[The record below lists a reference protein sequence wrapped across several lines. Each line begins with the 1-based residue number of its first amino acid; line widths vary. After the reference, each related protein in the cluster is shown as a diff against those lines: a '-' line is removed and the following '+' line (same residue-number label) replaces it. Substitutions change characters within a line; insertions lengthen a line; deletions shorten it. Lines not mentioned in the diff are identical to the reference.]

1 MMKSNINN
9 LKPDVDQVKGFLQG
23 RMDAVDAGRLSL
35 FGAKKGHA
43 PQFKFPLVSEVD
55 RATEYTVKLARGG
68 YDVYFNQAIL
78 KHKPAKGRGAAV
90 DAGAMLGLWFDL
102 DVSGLNHKEKAL
114 PTRDQAETFIKD
126 EIPFRASQTIWSG
139 GGFQLHWLFSV
150 PYPIQ
155 NENDLE
161 AFKSL
166 SSRFQKTIIA
176 KGKAHGW
183 RFDNTSDPARLLR
196 IPGTFNFK
204 GDPVMVEVIR

>member
-1 MMKSNINN
+1 MKSNTNN
-9 LKPDVDQVKGFLQG
+9 IKPDPDQVKAFLGG
-23 RMDAVDAGRLSL
+23 RMGAVDAGYLSI

-43 PQFKFPLVSEVD
+43 PQFQFPLVSEVG
-55 RATEYTVKLARGG
+55 RATSYAVKLAGG
-68 YDVYFNQAIL
+68 GFDVYFNQAIL

-102 DVSGLNHKEKAL
+102 DVSGPNHKEAAL
-114 PTRDQAETFIKD
+114 PTREQAEAFLKE

-150 PYPIQ
+150 PYPVQ
-155 NENDLE
+155 DESDLE

-196 IPGTFNFK
+196 IPGTYNFK
-204 GDPVMVEVIR
+204 RDPGMVEVIR

>member
-1 MMKSNINN
+1 MNSMTDN
-9 LKPDVDQVKGFLQG
+9 LKPKLGAVKDFLGG
-23 RMDAVDAGRLSL
+23 RMAAVDTGYLSI

-43 PQFKFPLVSEVD
+43 RQFQFLLVSEVG
-55 RATEYTVKLARGG
+55 RATSYAVKLAGGG

-78 KHKPAKGRGAAV
+78 KHRPAKGRGAAV

-102 DVSGLNHKEKAL
+102 DVAGPNHKESAL
-114 PTRDQAETFIKD
+114 PTREQAETFIEE

-139 GGFQLHWLFSV
+139 GGYQLHWCFSV
-150 PYPIQ
+150 PYPVQ
-155 NENDLE
+155 DESDLE

-183 RFDNTSDPARLLR
+183 RLDNTSDPARLLR
-196 IPGTFNFK
+196 IPGTYNFK
-204 GDPVMVEVIR
+204 RDPVMVEVVR